1 MRKLLKIA
9 RIYLIAQNTDLDPLC
24 CGWRRLCHGLGN
36 GGSDGGTT
44 WCRRCGCV
52 PVSVCHQFLTL
63 APVLSKLG
71 LCGKSTVFTY
81 EIGFLGMFR
90 NRLWRSSRFFVKKN
104 KEAQRVLSHTTG
116 LLSSSALQGCLERL
130 KRSTPG
136 REKRFS
142 LETNSDNYKTGSA
155 QFRIHRVLGVI
166 FEQSVLLGPSAMH
179 HQASRINRRFSAYR

>member
-81 EIGFLGMFR
+81 EIGFLGMLR

-104 KEAQRVLSHTTG
+104 KEAHRVLSHTTG
-116 LLSSSALQGCLERL
+116 LLSSSALKDALSASNEAL
-130 KRSTPG
+130 LDEKSAFPWKRAATITRPDRRNSAFT
-136 REKRFS
+136 ES
-142 LETNSDNYKTGSA
+142 LE
-155 QFRIHRVLGVI
+155 
-166 FEQSVLLGPSAMH
+166 
-179 HQASRINRRFSAYR
+179 